1 MKAVVT
7 REVYE
12 VGELTLDVGMC
23 LLTRAGEVVPL
34 PPKTFELFVELV
46 RRAPGIVRR
55 QELIDHV
62 WPNEIVNDE
71 ALTQRMLL
79 LRRALGDDPKTPR
92 YIASMPRWGYR
103 VVAAVRRL
111 SETEKPAR
119 EHASRFVVLHEDR
132 VFALPEGETVIGR
145 DSDVGVSIDS
155 LQISRHHARIV
166 VTEERAVLEDLGSKN
181 GSLLNG
187 KRISGATELSDGD
200 RIGIGHEVLVFRF
213 RDRLATTLTDSS

>member
-79 LRRALGDDPKTPR
+79 LRRALGDAPKTPR

-103 VVAAVRRL
+103 IVAAVRRV
-111 SETEKPAR
+111 SPTEKLAEER
-119 EHASRFVVLHEDR
+119 ASRFVVLHEDR
-132 VFALPEGETVIGR
+132 LFALPEGETVIGR
-145 DSDVGVSIDS
+145 DAEAGVSIDS

-166 VTEERAVLEDLGSKN
+166 VTEGRALLEDLGSKN

-187 KRISGATELSDGD
+187 KRIAGPTELSDGD

-213 RDRLATTLTDSS
+213 RDRMATTLTDSS